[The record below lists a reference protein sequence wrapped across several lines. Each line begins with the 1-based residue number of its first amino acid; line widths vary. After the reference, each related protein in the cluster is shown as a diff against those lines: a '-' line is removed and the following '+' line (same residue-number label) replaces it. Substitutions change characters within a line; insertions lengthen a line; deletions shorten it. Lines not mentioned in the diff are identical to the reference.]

1 MEKLIK
7 KVLEHI
13 QDLYC
18 SIERAENN
26 LQYIT
31 RLKALKKALD
41 KFDNLLLENKDMQSV
56 FAGEYL
62 QLFYT
67 GCGWSQYDRVC
78 NSIIDYEYGNKPF

>member
-1 MEKLIK
+1 MKKKIN

-13 QDLYC
+13 QDLFC
-18 SIERAENN
+18 SIEQAENN

-41 KFDNLLLENKDMQSV
+41 KFDNLLQGNEDMERV
-56 FAGEYL
+56 YAGEYL

-67 GCGWSQYDRVC
+67 GCGFSQYDRVC
-78 NSIIDYEYGNKPF
+78 NSILDYQYGNKPF